1 MNIKRKDR
9 EITDKKEIQEII
21 KKAKILHLGL
31 IDDNYPYIVPLH
43 YGFEYCDE
51 NDSFVFF
58 MHGAKKGH
66 KIDLIKNAPNVFVE
80 IETDV
85 VLDSGESIPCKYG
98 SFYSS
103 FMGRGKANIIENLQ
117 EKRHG
122 LQLLMRNQTDLYFD
136 FTERMISTVAVI
148 RVDIEQYT
156 AKAKK

>member
-85 VLDSGESIPCKYG
+85 VLDCGLYDNYWRCFFEMLSTCFDILVGIKNNVDDILYRQ
-98 SFYSS
+98 YS
-103 FMGRGKANIIENLQ
+103 
-117 EKRHG
+117 
-122 LQLLMRNQTDLYFD
+122 
-136 FTERMISTVAVI
+136 V
-148 RVDIEQYT
+148 
-156 AKAKK
+156 